1 MPPDTANSANND
13 DTPPSYAT
21 ENDLDFQMTPE
32 QEQAFINET
41 LGLNVPKE
49 ESNDVPGAESG
60 NADDN
65 NKEETPDT
73 NTGDDTKDAKVETP
87 EAPKVT
93 PPVKEEEPPTSDV
106 PLAVKTDDLWIEV
119 EKVVIDDDGKE
130 TTQKVKLVYDPE
142 NPGSFVP
149 DDFAFKSDKQLSE
162 ILEAKFEMANLYKD
176 RKAEIDA
183 KVAEKTQEETVAKT
197 QEEQLK
203 AWDDEIA
210 DLIESGVLEAP
221 KVGPDDPKF
230 KEDPTAQK
238 LDAVFKYLAE
248 TNAKRAEEG
257 KTPIRSFGT
266 AFTMFEKAE
275 ALKVAEE
282 AKKKD
287 NEDAKKKAS
296 LIGGSSASG
305 GTEVAA
311 YKPGSYSNI
320 YDVPIDV

>member
-1 MPPDTANSANND
+1 MTDTASQLPTND

-21 ENDLDFQMTPE
+21 ENDLDFEMTPE

-49 ESNDVPGAESG
+49 SEEDGSKPTTDTNDEKP
-60 NADDN
+60 NDDTPAP
-65 NKEETPDT
+65 KVEEETPAP
-73 NTGDDTKDAKVETP
+73 KTP
-87 EAPKVT
+87 EVT
-93 PPVKEEEPPTSDV
+93 PPAPKEEPPAPDV
-106 PLAVKTDDLWIEV
+106 PLEVQTDDLWIEV
-119 EKVVIDDDGKE
+119 EKVVVDDEGKE
-130 TTQKVKLVYDPE
+130 TTEKVKLVFDPE
-142 NPGSFVP
+142 NPNSFVP
-149 DDFAFKSDKQLSE
+149 DDFVFKSDKQLSE
-162 ILEAKFEMANLYKD
+162 ILEAKFEMANLYKE
-176 RKAEIDA
+176 RKAEVDSKI
-183 KVAEKTQEETVAKT
+183 AEKTQAETAQKT
-197 QEEQLK
+197 QEEQLA

-221 KVGPDDPKF
+221 KVKPDDPKF

-248 TNAKRAEEG
+248 TNTKRLEEG
-257 KTPIRSFGT
+257 KNPIRSFGT
-266 AFTMFEKAE
+266 AFSMFEKVEAE
-275 ALKVAEE
+275 KAVEE

-311 YKPGSYSNI
+311 YKPGSYSSI
-320 YDVPIDV
+320 FDVPVDA